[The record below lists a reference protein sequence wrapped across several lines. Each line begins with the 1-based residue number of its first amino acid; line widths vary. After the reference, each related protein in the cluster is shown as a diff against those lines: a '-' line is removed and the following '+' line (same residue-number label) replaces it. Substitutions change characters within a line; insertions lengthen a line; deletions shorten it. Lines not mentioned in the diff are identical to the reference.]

1 MRPYELMIICVG
13 DLDDSAFQKQA
24 DWLESQLAEVGAE
37 VAKVDRWGRRRFAYE
52 IDHRLEGYYAVYELL
67 AEPGALDSVERNMRL
82 SDDFVRHML
91 LRLPD
96 HEAERRGMFG
106 GVPAADAADSDDTT
120 TPAPATTS
128 NDADDAA
135 DDSPEATEEV
145 SA

>member
-24 DWLESQLAEVGAE
+24 DWLEGQLADAGAE
-37 VAKVDRWGRRRFAYE
+37 VTKADRWGRRRLAYE

-67 AEPGALDSVERNMRL
+67 AEPGALDPVERNMRL

-106 GVPAADAADSDDTT
+106 GAPAADASDSGDTT
-120 TPAPATTS
+120 DPAPAS
-128 NDADDAA
+128 DDAPAA
-135 DDSPEATEEV
+135 DDSPETAEEV
-145 SA
+145 TA